1 MNMKMKIINY
11 RDETHRQ
18 LNLTKRN
25 ERLLIENSGNSLS
38 HESEVKPEIFFLHRR
53 RFAKKTPD
61 VPLVFLI
68 YLYNGWEFVYT
79 LLISKCSWKQGAQSG
94 APEFSE
100 ELK

>member
-38 HESEVKPEIFFLHRR
+38 HDSEVKCEIFFLHRR
-53 RFAKKTPD
+53 RFAKKTAD

-79 LLISKCSWKQGAQSG
+79 LLISKCSWKQGSQNG
-94 APEFSE
+94 APEYSE